1 MRAAAL
7 ALAALTLAACGRP
20 APEPATPAP
29 ASAEAPALPGAE
41 TPAATPP
48 TLPAELQGDIEG
60 RGTEPFW
67 AVRVTGGQITLERPD
82 HPTVAAGA
90 GPVRAE
96 GGAAAWEAA
105 TANPPLR
112 VTARVQPGCSD
123 GMSDLS
129 YPLAVEVT
137 VGGETLK
144 GCGARAG
151 EMPRGER

>member
-7 ALAALTLAACGRP
+7 VLVLLTLAACERPVPP
-20 APEPATPAP
+20 APPAP
-29 ASAEAPALPGAE
+29 PAPVSPVEAP
-41 TPAATPP
+41 TPP
-48 TLPAELQGDIEG
+48 APPPSVLPAELQGDIEG

-67 AVRVTGGQITLERPD
+67 AVKVSGGQITLERPD
-82 HPTVAAGA
+82 HPAVTAGA
-90 GPVRAE
+90 APVRAE
-96 GGAAAWEAA
+96 ESAAVWEAA
-105 TANPPLR
+105 AVNPPLK
-112 VTARVQPGCSD
+112 VIARPQPGCSD

-151 EMPRGER
+151 GMPRGER

>member
-1 MRAAAL
+1 MRAAAA
-7 ALAALTLAACGRP
+7 ALAALTLAACERP
-20 APEPATPAP
+20 APEPAPAAP
-29 ASAEAPALPGAE
+29 VQPAEAPATPAAP
-41 TPAATPP
+41 PAATPP
-48 TLPAELQGDIEG
+48 ALPAQLQGDIEG

-67 AVRVTGGQITLERPD
+67 AVKVTGGQITLERPD
-82 HPTVAAGA
+82 HPPLTAGA
-90 GPVRAE
+90 APARAE
-96 GGAAAWEAA
+96 GEAAVWEAP
-105 TANPPLR
+105 TVNPPLR

-129 YPLAVEVT
+129 YPLAVVVL

>member
-1 MRAAAL
+1 MRAAVAV
-7 ALAALTLAACGRP
+7 LAALILTACERP
-20 APEPATPAP
+20 APEPAPAP
-29 ASAEAPALPGAE
+29 AAPAEAPAPPA
-41 TPAATPP
+41 AATPP
-48 TLPAELQGDIEG
+48 ALPAELQGDIEG

-67 AVRVTGGQITLERPD
+67 AVKVTGGQITLERPD

-90 GPVRAE
+90 GSVRAE
-96 GGAAAWEAA
+96 DGAAVWEAA
-105 TANPPLR
+105 TVNPPLR